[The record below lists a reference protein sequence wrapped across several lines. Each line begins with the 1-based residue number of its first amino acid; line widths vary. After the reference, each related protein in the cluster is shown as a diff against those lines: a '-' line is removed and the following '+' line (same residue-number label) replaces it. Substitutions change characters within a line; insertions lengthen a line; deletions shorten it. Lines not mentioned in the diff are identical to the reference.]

1 MGKKKK
7 KSSRKKKEPARNGKK
22 AVPEVEKKQ
31 KSSAPSTSQ
40 EASSRY
46 RLPYWLPLLLIL
58 VAGLAFRLSATMWE
72 PQVFPDSMQYMHLAK
87 EIRDGTFFSDNF
99 NLDEGFIK
107 SRHLPP
113 FYSLLIS
120 PFAGTQADLEKVGI
134 SISLLL
140 SLLTLALVYWG
151 LKTAFSRRAAIAG
164 ASVLAFHAFTLRYAS
179 PILTE
184 ATFTFFY
191 AAVICFSIYALNR
204 PALWK
209 FALCGVLCSCAYMTR
224 DVGISAPVIVLA
236 FAFFKFV
243 FMDKLSWKRTVPLL
257 MALVLA
263 FLAFTAPYFV
273 QDRKSVV

>member
-1 MGKKKK
+1 MGPKKK

-184 ATFTFFY
+184 ATFTFF
-191 AAVICFSIYALNR
+191 
-204 PALWK
+204 
-209 FALCGVLCSCAYMTR
+209 
-224 DVGISAPVIVLA
+224 
-236 FAFFKFV
+236 
-243 FMDKLSWKRTVPLL
+243 
-257 MALVLA
+257 
-263 FLAFTAPYFV
+263 
-273 QDRKSVV
+273 